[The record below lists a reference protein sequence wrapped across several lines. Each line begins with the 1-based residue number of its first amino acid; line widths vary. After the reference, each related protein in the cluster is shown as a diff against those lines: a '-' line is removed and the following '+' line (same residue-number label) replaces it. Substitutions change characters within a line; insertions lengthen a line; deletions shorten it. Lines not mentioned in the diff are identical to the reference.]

1 MFIYLNLIFHHNAAC
16 ANLNV
21 RSRVRVKS
29 IKGLMSWNFSSSYH
43 PFLSEIITINNYY
56 KQKNYHKL
64 LQVHFDHKFNLIAL
78 VITE

>member
-1 MFIYLNLIFHHNAAC
+1 MELFFFI
-16 ANLNV
+16 
-21 RSRVRVKS
+21 
-29 IKGLMSWNFSSSYH
+29 H

-64 LQVHFDHKFNLIAL
+64 LQVYFDHKFNPIAL